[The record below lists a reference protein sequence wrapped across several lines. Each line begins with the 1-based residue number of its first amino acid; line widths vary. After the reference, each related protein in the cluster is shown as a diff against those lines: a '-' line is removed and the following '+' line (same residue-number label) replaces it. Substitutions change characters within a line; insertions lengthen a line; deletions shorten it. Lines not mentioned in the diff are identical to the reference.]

1 VDIAQIIIL
10 SLVQGVTEFLPVSS
24 SAHLILIPI
33 ITGWTDQGMS
43 FDLAAHLGTLIAVSI
58 FFRDDLKKLIYAAP
72 GIRKRDASFPD
83 HKNLLHM
90 LLMATIPVMIVGF
103 FGQDLVRTEL
113 RDVHIIA
120 TSTVFFAIV
129 LWAADVYG
137 KRERDMFSLNS
148 RDALL
153 IGLAQAVA
161 LVPGVSRSGI
171 TISLALMLG
180 FSREAASRFSFLL
193 AIPVILA
200 AVSLEFMTIV
210 TSAREMHW
218 GFLCLTTAVSAAAA
232 YLCIAI
238 FLSLIE
244 KIGMLPFVIYRLLLG
259 AALFV
264 YLV

>member
-1 VDIAQIIIL
+1 
-10 SLVQGVTEFLPVSS
+10 
-24 SAHLILIPI
+24 LIPI

-153 IGLAQAVA
+153 VGLAQAVA